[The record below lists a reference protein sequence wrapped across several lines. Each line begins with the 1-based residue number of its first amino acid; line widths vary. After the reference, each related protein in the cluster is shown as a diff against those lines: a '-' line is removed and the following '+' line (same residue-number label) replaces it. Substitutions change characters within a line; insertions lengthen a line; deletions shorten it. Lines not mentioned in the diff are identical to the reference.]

1 MATILDIEDTIEIAK
16 ICQYLASNGVDKD
29 QIFKGGSLDSLL
41 PIKIYDTLKG
51 LEWAYDQ
58 NYIAAS
64 AVGSFLVEDDG
75 NGFNEGDVINVYS
88 PDPVLGTVLI
98 GSYELDNIDTTTT
111 LIAQHTAAEIVN
123 EGYTGTNNGALVIV
137 AAPFVLG
144 NLINGLDL
152 IVEYVPNPN
161 PPTNFLLIN
170 GADRLLIN
178 SIDKFLV

>member
-1 MATILDIEDTIEIAK
+1 MAVEQTIPDIIELSR
-16 ICQYLASNGVDKD
+16 ICQYLASNGID
-29 QIFKGGSLDSLL
+29 FGNAFEGGTSLEQLSK
-41 PIKIYDTLKG
+41 KIYDIRKG

-98 GSYELDNIDTTTT
+98 GTYVLNSSDTTTT
-111 LIAQHTAAEIVN
+111 LIAQHTAAAIN
-123 EGYTGTNNGALVIV
+123 GFGYTGTNNGALAVV
-137 AAPFVLG
+137 TAPFVLG
-144 NLINGLDL
+144 NLMNGLYL

-161 PPTNFLLIN
+161 PPTNYLLIN
-170 GADRLLIN
+170 GTDRLLIN
-178 SIDKFLV
+178 STDKFLI